1 MRRRLPRF
9 RVRPASKATAPDRP
23 PCAAALDNPNQ
34 VPKRAGVAVNQLADI
49 PLVAVQGTAKGSRA
63 KLHLPRFFNSPGKG
77 HLGSQGLWCRIARLG
92 RDRSGNVAVVV
103 ALLLPVLALTI
114 GGAID
119 VVHAEAVRSDL
130 SSVLDN
136 ATLAAAGDGDDRRAK
151 VIIGSHLGART
162 DVTDYTAEF
171 SFSNKQRSVVG
182 QASATLDAHFLGIV
196 GLPSLTV
203 TAEAE
208 AAMGDGARPCITL
221 LDPTASQALLVNSGA
236 KLIAPSCEIH
246 VRSTA
251 SPAAIFN
258 GGTRLD
264 VARICVAGSRV
275 TKNGGWTGNVETSC
289 KASEDPFAGTLPTPP
304 TSACTDLGGVREGR
318 TARFQPGVYCGG
330 INFNSSVDV
339 DFAPGL
345 YVIRG
350 GNWMVNG
357 GDWTGSGVTFY
368 FEDSSRIHFNT
379 GVKAKLSAPKDGL
392 YRDILLFEK
401 PGLGQS
407 NFLFDDSRGSEL
419 DGLMYLPSRNMT
431 YNSGSDARGDRLTM
445 VFNTL
450 ILNDTDWKLEPADGQ
465 RGSGGPRLV
474 R

>member
-1 MRRRLPRF
+1 M
-9 RVRPASKATAPDRP
+9 
-23 PCAAALDNPNQ
+23 
-34 VPKRAGVAVNQLADI
+34 
-49 PLVAVQGTAKGSRA
+49 
-63 KLHLPRFFNSPGKG
+63 
-77 HLGSQGLWCRIARLG
+77 
-92 RDRSGNVAVVV
+92 VV
-103 ALLLPVLALTI
+103 ALLLPVLVLTT

-119 VVHAEAVRSDL
+119 VVHAETVRSDL
-130 SSVLDN
+130 RSVLDS

-151 VIIGSHLGART
+151 VMIGSHLGART

-171 SFSNKQRSVVG
+171 SFSNKQRTVVG
-182 QASATLDAHFLGIV
+182 QASATVDAHFLGII

-236 KLIAPSCEIH
+236 KLEAPSCEIH

-258 GGTRLD
+258 GGTKLD
-264 VARICVAGSRV
+264 VAKICVAGSRV
-275 TKNGGWTGNVETSC
+275 IKNGGWSGNVETSC
-289 KASEDPFAGTLPTPP
+289 NASEDPFAGTLPTPP
-304 TSACTDLGGVREGR
+304 TSACTDFGGVREGR
-318 TARFQPGVYCGG
+318 TARFRPGVYCGG
-330 INFNSSVDV
+330 INFNGSVDV
-339 DFAPGL
+339 EFEPGL

-357 GDWTGSGVTFY
+357 GDWTGRGVTFY
-368 FEDSSRIHFNT
+368 FEDSSQIHFNS
-379 GVKAKLSAPKDGL
+379 GVKAKLSAPKDGI
-392 YRDILLFEK
+392 YRDILFFEK
-401 PGLGQS
+401 PGLGRS

-419 DGLMYLPSRNMT
+419 DGIMYLPSRDMT

-450 ILNDTDWKLEPADGQ
+450 ILNKTDWKLEPADGQ

>member
-1 MRRRLPRF
+1 
-9 RVRPASKATAPDRP
+9 
-23 PCAAALDNPNQ
+23 LDNPNQ
-34 VPKRAGVAVNQLADI
+34 VPKRAGVALNELADT

-63 KLHLPRFFNSPGKG
+63 KLDLPRFFNSPGKG
-77 HLGSQGLWCRIARLG
+77 HLGSQGLWCRIASLG
-92 RDRSGNVAVVV
+92 RDRSGNVAMVV
-103 ALLLPVLALTI
+103 ALLLPVLVLTT

-119 VVHAEAVRSDL
+119 VVHAETVRSDL
-130 SSVLDN
+130 RSVLDS

-151 VIIGSHLGART
+151 VMIGSHLGART

-171 SFSNKQRSVVG
+171 SFSNKQRTVVG
-182 QASATLDAHFLGIV
+182 QASATVDAHFLGII

-236 KLIAPSCEIH
+236 KLEAPSCEIH
-246 VRSTA
+246 VHSTA

-258 GGTRLD
+258 GGTKLD
-264 VARICVAGSRV
+264 VAKICVAGSRV
-275 TKNGGWTGNVETSC
+275 IKNGGWSGNVETSC
-289 KASEDPFAGTLPTPP
+289 NASEDPFAGTLPTPP

-318 TARFQPGVYCGG
+318 TARFRPGVYCGG

-339 DFAPGL
+339 EFAPGL

-401 PGLGQS
+401 TGLGQS

>member
-1 MRRRLPRF
+1 M
-9 RVRPASKATAPDRP
+9 V
-23 PCAAALDNPNQ
+23 
-34 VPKRAGVAVNQLADI
+34 I
-49 PLVAVQGTAKGSRA
+49 
-63 KLHLPRFFNSPGKG
+63 
-77 HLGSQGLWCRIARLG
+77 
-92 RDRSGNVAVVV
+92 
-103 ALLLPVLALTI
+103 ALLLPVLVLTT

-119 VVHAEAVRSDL
+119 LVHAESVRSDL
-130 SSVLDN
+130 RSVLDN
-136 ATLAAAGDGDDRRAK
+136 ATLAAAGDGDDRRAE
-151 VIIGSHLGART
+151 VLIGSHLGARE
-162 DVTDYTAEF
+162 DVTSYTAEF

-236 KLIAPSCEIH
+236 KVRAPTCEIH

-258 GGTRLD
+258 GGTRLN
-264 VARICVAGSRV
+264 VSRICVAGSRV
-275 TKNGGWTGNVETSC
+275 IKNGGWTGNVETSC

-304 TSACTDLGGVREGR
+304 TSVCTDFGGVREGR
-318 TARFQPGVYCGG
+318 SVSFRPGVYCGG
-330 INFNSSVDV
+330 INFNGSVDV
-339 DFAPGL
+339 EFEPGL

-357 GDWTGSGVTFY
+357 GDWTGRGVTFY
-368 FEDSSRIHFNT
+368 FEDSSRIHFNS
-379 GVKAKLSAPKDGL
+379 GVKAKLSAPKDGI
-392 YRDILLFEK
+392 YRDILFFEK
-401 PGLGQS
+401 SGLGRS
-407 NFLFDDSRGSEL
+407 NFLFDESRGSEL
-419 DGLMYLPSRNMT
+419 DGIMYLPSRDMT

-450 ILNDTDWKLEPADGQ
+450 ILNDTDWKLESADGQ

>member
-1 MRRRLPRF
+1 M
-9 RVRPASKATAPDRP
+9 
-23 PCAAALDNPNQ
+23 
-34 VPKRAGVAVNQLADI
+34 
-49 PLVAVQGTAKGSRA
+49 
-63 KLHLPRFFNSPGKG
+63 
-77 HLGSQGLWCRIARLG
+77 
-92 RDRSGNVAVVV
+92 VV
-103 ALLLPVLALTI
+103 ALLLPVLVLTT

-119 VVHAEAVRSDL
+119 VVHAETVRSDL
-130 SSVLDN
+130 RSVLDS

-151 VIIGSHLGART
+151 VMIGSHLGART

-171 SFSNKQRSVVG
+171 SFSNKQRTVVG
-182 QASATLDAHFLGIV
+182 QASATVDAHFLGII

-236 KLIAPSCEIH
+236 KLEAPSCEIH
-246 VRSTA
+246 VHSTA

-258 GGTRLD
+258 GGTKLD
-264 VARICVAGSRV
+264 VAKICVAGSRV
-275 TKNGGWTGNVETSC
+275 IKNGGWSGNVETSC
-289 KASEDPFAGTLPTPP
+289 NASQDPFAGTLPTPP
-304 TSACTDLGGVREGR
+304 TSACTDFGGVREGR
-318 TARFQPGVYCGG
+318 TTSFRPGVYCGG
-330 INFNSSVDV
+330 INFNGSVDV
-339 DFAPGL
+339 DFEPGL

-357 GDWTGSGVTFY
+357 GDWTGNGVTFY
-368 FEDSSRIHFNT
+368 FEDSSRIHFNS
-379 GVKAKLSAPKDGL
+379 GVKAKMSAPTDGL
-392 YRDILLFEK
+392 YRNILIFEK
-401 PGLGQS
+401 PGLGRS

-419 DGLMYLPSRNMT
+419 DGIMYLPSRDMT

-450 ILNDTDWKLEPADGQ
+450 ILNKTDWKLESADGQ

>member
-1 MRRRLPRF
+1 MLLNELAR
-9 RVRPASKATAPDRP
+9 KAKALEWP
-23 PCAAALDNPNQ
+23 PCVAALDEPNQ
-34 VPKRAGVAVNQLADI
+34 VPTPAGVALNQLADN
-49 PLVAVQGTAKGSRA
+49 PLVAVQGTAERSRA
-63 KLHLPRFFNSPGKG
+63 KLHFPRFFNPPGKG
-77 HLGSQGLWCRIARLG
+77 HLQSQGLWCRIASLG
-92 RDRSGNVAVVV
+92 RDRSGNVAVAV
-103 ALLLPVLALTI
+103 ALLLPVLALTT

-119 VVHAEAVRSDL
+119 VAHAEAVRSDL
-130 SSVLDN
+130 RNVLDS

-162 DVTDYTAEF
+162 DVTDYTAGF

-182 QASATLDAHFLGIV
+182 QASATLEAYFLGII
-196 GLPSLTV
+196 GLPLITV
-203 TAEAE
+203 RAEAE
-208 AAMGDGARPCITL
+208 AVVADSSRPCITL

-236 KLIAPSCEIH
+236 KLRAPSCEIH
-246 VRSTA
+246 VRSAA

-275 TKNGGWTGNVETSC
+275 IKNGGWTGNVETSC

-304 TSACTDLGGVREGR
+304 TSACTDFGGVREGR
-318 TARFQPGVYCGG
+318 TARFRPGVYCGG
-330 INFNSSVDV
+330 INFNGSVDV
-339 DFAPGL
+339 DFEPGL

-368 FEDSSRIHFNT
+368 FEDSSRIHFNR
-379 GVKAKLSAPKDGL
+379 GVRAKLSAPKDGL

-401 PGLGQS
+401 PGLGRS
-407 NFLFDDSRGSEL
+407 NFLFDESRGSEL
-419 DGLMYLPSRNMT
+419 DGIMYLPSRDMT

-450 ILNDTDWKLEPADGQ
+450 ILNDTDWKLESADGQ
-465 RGSGGPRLV
+465 KGSGGPRLV

>member
-1 MRRRLPRF
+1 MGKPNE
-9 RVRPASKATAPDRP
+9 APP
-23 PCAAALDNPNQ
+23 P
-34 VPKRAGVAVNQLADI
+34 AGVALKQAASNR
-49 PLVAVQGTAKGSRA
+49 LVTDRGTAKESHARLNLSRS
-63 KLHLPRFFNSPGKG
+63 FNSPGKR
-77 HLGSQGLWCRIARLG
+77 HLLRRSLWRWIARLG
-92 RDRSGNVAVVV
+92 RDRSGNVAMVV
-103 ALLLPVLALTI
+103 ALLLPVLVLTT

-119 VVHAEAVRSDL
+119 VVHAETVRSDL
-130 SSVLDN
+130 RSVLDS
-136 ATLAAAGDGDDRRAK
+136 ATLAAAGDGNDRRAK
-151 VIIGSHLGART
+151 VMIGSHLGARKN
-162 DVTDYTAEF
+162 VTSYTADF
-171 SFSNKQRSVVG
+171 NFPTKQRTVVG
-182 QASATLDAHFLGIV
+182 QASATVDAHFLGII

-236 KLIAPSCEIH
+236 KLMAPSCEIH
-246 VRSTA
+246 VHSTA

-258 GGTRLD
+258 GGTKLD
-264 VARICVAGSRV
+264 LARICVAGSRV
-275 TKNGGWTGNVETSC
+275 IKNGGWTGNVETSC

-304 TSACTDLGGVREGR
+304 AGACTDFGGVREGR
-318 TARFQPGVYCGG
+318 TASFRPGVYCGG
-330 INFNSSVDV
+330 INFNGSVDV
-339 DFAPGL
+339 DFEPGL

-357 GDWTGSGVTFY
+357 GDWTGSGITFY
-368 FEDSSRIHFNT
+368 FEDSSRIHFNS
-379 GVKAKLSAPKDGL
+379 GVKAKLSAPEDGP
-392 YRDILLFEK
+392 YRNILIFEK
-401 PGLGQS
+401 PGLGHS

-419 DGLMYLPSRNMT
+419 DGIMYLPSRNMT

-450 ILNDTDWKLEPADGQ
+450 ILNKTDWKLESADGQ